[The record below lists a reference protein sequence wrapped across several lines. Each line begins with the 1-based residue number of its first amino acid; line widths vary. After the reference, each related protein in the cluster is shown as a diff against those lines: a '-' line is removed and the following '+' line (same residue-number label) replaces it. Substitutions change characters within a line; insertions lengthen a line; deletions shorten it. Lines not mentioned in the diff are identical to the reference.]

1 MIVVVV
7 VVVVIA
13 VVVVV
18 VVVVVVIHLAN
29 IYKGQRGPLL
39 GSSLITYHTCT
50 AACLSG
56 SN

>member
-1 MIVVVV
+1 VIVVVV

-13 VVVVV
+13 VVAV